1 MAGIDG
7 ILKDGDKKGE
17 PEFAIVL
24 LRHTLAQ
31 RLYRYNLYLL
41 NHIFL
46 YIENIDIVLLNAHAR
61 ASNRNFLQSLQN
73 HPVDGARVVFRQV
86 PVKRFIDFPDVGG
99 TVNND
104 RTVVLRRDLFRQGR
118 RHRCGE
124 VANDLLENIFHG
136 DQPLDIAIFVDDQSD
151 FLFYCAEI

>member
-7 ILKDGDKKGE
+7 ILKTAIKKGE

-31 RLYRYNLYLL
+31 RFYRYNLYLL

-61 ASNRNFLQSLQN
+61 ASNRNFLQRLQN
-73 HPVDGARVVFRQV
+73 HPLTVRASSSGRCQLNALLISRTLAVPSIMTEPSFCGVTSSASVGDIDVVKSPTISSR
-86 PVKRFIDFPDVGG
+86 ISS
-99 TVNND
+99 TV
-104 RTVVLRRDLFRQGR
+104 TSPWISPYSLTTSPTF
-118 RHRCGE
+118 
-124 VANDLLENIFHG
+124 
-136 DQPLDIAIFVDDQSD
+136 
-151 FLFYCAEI
+151 FYCAEI

>member
-73 HPVDGARVVFRQV
+73 HPVDGARSRL
-86 PVKRFIDFPDVGG
+86 PAG
-99 TVNND
+99 
-104 RTVVLRRDLFRQGR
+104 
-118 RHRCGE
+118 
-124 VANDLLENIFHG
+124 A
-136 DQPLDIAIFVDDQSD
+136 S
-151 FLFYCAEI
+151 